1 MVRSRGTKLGRP
13 SNVEN
18 DTLRLIRILRESG
31 KSWQAV
37 ANALAGEWVP
47 TAQGGQWRA
56 STVRKLY
63 LRG

>member
-1 MVRSRGTKLGRP
+1 
-13 SNVEN
+13 
-18 DTLRLIRILRESG
+18 
-31 KSWQAV
+31 V
-37 ANALAGEWVP
+37 ANALAGEGVP